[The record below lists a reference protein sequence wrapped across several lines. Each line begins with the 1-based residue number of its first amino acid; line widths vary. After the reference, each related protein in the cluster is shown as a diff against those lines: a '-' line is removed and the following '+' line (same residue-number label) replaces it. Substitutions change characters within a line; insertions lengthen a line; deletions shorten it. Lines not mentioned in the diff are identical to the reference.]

1 MGLFF
6 FDSQLCSCSQIDC
19 RQDGVRVKPYVV
31 FLIFPNMENSIK
43 KEVLTSTEAAQ
54 YLGLSK
60 ARLYKLTSER
70 LIPHYKSGRLVYFNR
85 EELIAWMQR
94 NRVATAA
101 ELEGK
106 AADYCRKG
114 GAL

>member
-1 MGLFF
+1 MFMT
-6 FDSQLCSCSQIDC
+6 DI
-19 RQDGVRVKPYVV
+19 
-31 FLIFPNMENSIK
+31 INK

-106 AADYCRKG
+106 AIDYCKKG